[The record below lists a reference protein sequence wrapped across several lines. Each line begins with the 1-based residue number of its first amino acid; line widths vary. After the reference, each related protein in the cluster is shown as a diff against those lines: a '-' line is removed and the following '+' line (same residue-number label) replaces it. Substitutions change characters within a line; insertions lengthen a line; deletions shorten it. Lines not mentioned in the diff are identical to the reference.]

1 MLYLCVMAAAMPP
14 KVQEEKLPDGRRRF
28 VLSDGFAAVEQ
39 DEEEQAPMF
48 QGTQADFVL
57 GADRTEAA
65 ADIEAAFDAW
75 WDYATEWQSME
86 AAPTTEER
94 LEALEE
100 AIMAMMGG

>member
-1 MLYLCVMAAAMPP
+1 MLYLCVMAAELPP
-14 KVQEEKLPDGRRRF
+14 RVQEEKLPDGRHRF

-39 DEEEQAPMF
+39 NEEEQTPMY

-57 GADRTEAA
+57 GADRTETA
-65 ADIEAAFDAW
+65 ADIEAAFTAW
-75 WDYATEWQSME
+75 WDYAAAWQSME
-86 AAPTTEER
+86 AVPTTEER

>member
-1 MLYLCVMAAAMPP
+1 MLYLCVMAAELPP

-28 VLSDGFAAVEQ
+28 VLSDGFEAVEQ
-39 DEEEQAPMF
+39 NEEERSPMF
-48 QGTQADFVL
+48 QGAQADFVL
-57 GADRTEAA
+57 GSDRTETA
-65 ADIEAAFDAW
+65 ADIEAAFDSW
-75 WDYATEWQSME
+75 WDYAAAWQSIK